1 MSEHPKP
8 HTLLLLPLLAA
19 AVLSAGCSDDTVA
32 RRGIEGTFELVPDS
46 VQTMVSTDV
55 NFDWMVAFQAVLTET
70 GGRSGAT
77 VDSMETRVEDA
88 QGGIAVGSQDLDAWL
103 LSIDAPST
111 RLEPGST
118 LTIDVE
124 VFYRLE
130 SGGREALVDIGIA
143 LIDDNGDLIAVVEQ
157 VHALP

>member
-1 MSEHPKP
+1 MPEHPIP
-8 HTLLLLPLLAA
+8 RAVLLLPLFAA
-19 AVLSAGCSDDTVA
+19 VVLSAGCSDDTVA
-32 RRGIEGTFELVPDS
+32 PRSIDGTFELVPDS
-46 VQTMVSTDV
+46 VQTTVSTDA

-70 GGRSGAT
+70 GGRVGAT
-77 VDSMETRVEDA
+77 VDSIETQVEEA

-111 RLEPGST
+111 RLDPGST
-118 LTIDVE
+118 LTIGVE

-130 SGGREALVDIGIA
+130 SGAREALVDIGIA
-143 LIDDNGDLIAVVEQ
+143 LIDDNGNLITAVEQ